1 MKNWIVGALL
11 LSFVS
16 LGVSAQEQRKIP
28 SPEERAQRMTDRM
41 ASELKL
47 SEEQKQ
53 KVLEINLEHAKKRQ
67 AEMEK
72 QRVQMETRKAEM
84 KAQEEKI
91 NEVLTEE
98 QRKQWEE
105 IKMDRQPGR
114 RPGGMIED
122 RKDFHSRPRHHR
134 SGGAR

>member
-1 MKNWIVGALL
+1 MKQWMIGAAVLTMM
-11 LSFVS
+11 S
-16 LGVSAQEQRKIP
+16 LGVAAQEQRKMS
-28 SPEERAQRMTDRM
+28 SPEDRAQRMTERM

-53 KVLEINLEHAKKRQ
+53 KVLAINLEHAKKRS

-72 QRVQMETRKAEM
+72 QRAEMEARKAEM

-91 NEVLTEE
+91 KEVLTEE

-105 IKMDRQPGR
+105 IKMDRQSER

-122 RKDFHSRPRHHR
+122 RRDFESGQRPHR
-134 SGGAR
+134 GGRR

>member
-1 MKNWIVGALL
+1 MKQWMIGAVVLTMI
-11 LSFVS
+11 S
-16 LGVSAQEQRKIP
+16 LGVAAQEQRKIS
-28 SPEERAQRMTDRM
+28 SPEDRAQRMTERM

-53 KVLEINLEHAKKRQ
+53 KVLAINLEHAKNRA

-72 QRVQMETRKAEM
+72 QRAEMEARKAEM

-91 NEVLTEE
+91 KEVLTEE
-98 QRKQWEE
+98 QRKQWEQ
-105 IKMDRQPGR
+105 IKMDRKSER

-122 RKDFHSRPRHHR
+122 RRDFESRQRPHR
-134 SGGAR
+134 GGRR

>member
-1 MKNWIVGALL
+1 MKQWMIGAVVLTMM
-11 LSFVS
+11 S
-16 LGVSAQEQRKIP
+16 LGVAAQEQRKMS
-28 SPEERAQRMTDRM
+28 SPEDRAQRMTERM

-53 KVLEINLEHAKKRQ
+53 KVLAINLEHAKNRA

-72 QRVQMETRKAEM
+72 QRAEMEARKAEM

-91 NEVLTEE
+91 KEVLTEE

-105 IKMDRQPGR
+105 IKMDRKFER

-122 RKDFHSRPRHHR
+122 RRDFESRQRPHR
-134 SGGAR
+134 GGRR

>member
-1 MKNWIVGALL
+1 MKQWMIGAVVLTMM
-11 LSFVS
+11 S
-16 LGVSAQEQRKIP
+16 LGVAAQDQRKMP
-28 SPEERAQRMTDRM
+28 SPEERAQRMTERM

-47 SEEQKQ
+47 TEEQKQ
-53 KVLEINLEHAKKRQ
+53 KVLAINLEHTKKRT

-72 QRVQMETRKAEM
+72 QRAENESRKAEM

-105 IKMDRQPGR
+105 IKMDRRPGR

-122 RKDFHSRPRHHR
+122 RRDFQPRHRQHR
-134 SGGAR
+134 DGGR

>member
-1 MKNWIVGALL
+1 MKQWMIGAVVLTMM
-11 LSFVS
+11 S
-16 LGVSAQEQRKIP
+16 LGVAAQEQRKMP
-28 SPEERAQRMTDRM
+28 SPEERATRMTERM

-53 KVLEINLEHAKKRQ
+53 KVLAINLEHAKKRT

-72 QRVQMETRKAEM
+72 QRAEMESRKAEM
-84 KAQEEKI
+84 KVQEDKI
-91 NEVLTEE
+91 SEVLTEE

-105 IKMDRQPGR
+105 IKMDRQSGR

-122 RKDFHSRPRHHR
+122 RRDFQRHR
-134 SGGAR
+134 SHRGVNR